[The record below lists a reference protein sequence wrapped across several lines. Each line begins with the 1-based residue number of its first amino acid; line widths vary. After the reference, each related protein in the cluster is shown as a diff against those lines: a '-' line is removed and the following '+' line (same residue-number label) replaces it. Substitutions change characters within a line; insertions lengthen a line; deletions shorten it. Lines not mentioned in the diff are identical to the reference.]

1 MKTMYSKILCLN
13 LSMLL
18 LLACVLPVPTQALLD
33 AEIYG
38 GRETVLV
45 DRAGEDYAA
54 YRESSAQ
61 EFSAGEETELRNAPA
76 PLLTSETNEP
86 YRIDVGGTA
95 FFSNEVK
102 SGENWSYEEGA
113 LVLNNYNGSGIS
125 ASGDLVI
132 YSRGAVCIQGTSETY
147 AGNSFGNNGIEV
159 LGALDIYVFDGIM
172 QVTGGSGTASGGNA
186 IYADS
191 FFCKLYEGT
200 ASIQGGNTSVGN
212 RGGDGICAN
221 AVSIYGPTNSG
232 VRLTSI
238 GGASSF
244 LTGSLAGC
252 AIYAGNTYIGTDVVL
267 RGGNAYMAAPA
278 VYSYGVC
285 KFGCINA
292 TLYGGRDA
300 SDKSQYPVLIDTSNA
315 EDWYYNEHTT
325 LTDYGTYYSITINQY
340 NLRLLGNGGWRGYA
354 TYTDLEDY
362 YPTYYHLSNYTFS
375 RVGYTQVAW
384 TNASGDLVSLDA
396 YYRPVSNTHLDATWV
411 ETSAGDILLNGL
423 SGKLD
428 DGAYWRR
435 YQNTASVTLPR
446 SLTYEEKDV
455 SLAGWGT
462 NLQLEKDSEGVLTGA
477 WYEPG
482 QSVKSVPTTPTSLYA
497 LENNDASYVIYH
509 PTDGAPIAGGNI
521 VVQRQYE
528 ASCTDLDVYIVGG
541 DDYLAA
547 PEGYRFAGWSTA
559 VRGNARYTGG
569 EKVTVSVGSP
579 LHLYATW
586 TPLEYG
592 YQADGCMVWVET
604 HAKTIKIEVA
614 ETWYSG
620 LTQPKSL
627 VGAMYDAN
635 GKMLGCSVNSGG
647 TYEQDGVITLRYTGD
662 DLPQIKVFALNA
674 GRGPAGSS
682 ILMDLPNM
690 KYTATR

>member
-1 MKTMYSKILCLN
+1 MMKIISSKILCLN
-13 LSMLL
+13 LSLL
-18 LLACVLPVPTQALLD
+18 LLLSGILPAPVQASGERL
-33 AEIYG
+33 EPINKM
-38 GRETVLV
+38 
-45 DRAGEDYAA
+45 RADWV
-54 YRESSAQ
+54 Q
-61 EFSAGEETELRNAPA
+61 TGEECAIIGKSTAHVSAADEQTGTSRASA
-76 PLLTSETNEP
+76 PLLMGESSEP
-86 YRIDVGGTA
+86 YYITVDGTV
-95 FFSNEVK
+95 FRSDETRN
-102 SGENWSYEEGA
+102 GTNWSYESGE
-113 LVLNNYNGSGIS
+113 LNLNNYNGSGIS

-132 YSRGAVCIQGTSETY
+132 YSSGNVRVKGED
-147 AGNSFGNNGIEV
+147 NSFWISGIAV
-159 LGALDIYVFDGIM
+159 SGSLSLFVNSGSLS
-172 QVTGGSGTASGGNA
+172 VTGGAGTTTGGDAIIAKNITCFLYGGIMTTTGGKASSGT
-186 IYADS
+186 
-191 FFCKLYEGT
+191 
-200 ASIQGGNTSVGN
+200 
-212 RGGDGICAN
+212 RGGDGLYAEN
-221 AVSIYGPTNSG
+221 LYVYGPANSG
-232 VRLTSI
+232 TRLTST
-238 GGASSF
+238 GGSASTSN
-244 LTGSLAGC
+244 TDAVAGC
-252 AIYAGNTYIGTDVVL
+252 GINAGNIYIAADANL
-267 RGGNAYMAAPA
+267 RGGSAYSAAPA
-278 VYSYGVC
+278 VYSFGLC
-285 KFGCINA
+285 QFGCINA
-292 TLYGGRDA
+292 MLYGGRHT
-300 SDKSQYPVLIDTSNA
+300 SGTYISPVLFNTSNA
-315 EDWYYNEHTT
+315 DSWYYNEHTT
-325 LTDYGTYYSITINQY
+325 LTKHGTYYSITINQY

-375 RVGYTQVAW
+375 QAGYTQVAW
-384 TNASGDLVSLDA
+384 TDASGDLVPLDA

-423 SGKLD
+423 SGKLE

-435 YQNTASVTLPR
+435 YQNTASVTLPS

-509 PTDGAPIAGGNI
+509 PTDGSPIAGGNI

-528 ASCTDLDVYIVGG
+528 ASCTDLDVYIVDG
-541 DDYLAA
+541 DGYLTA

-559 VRGNARYTGG
+559 ARGNARYTGG

-647 TYEQDGVITLRYTGD
+647 TYIQDGAITLRYTGD

-690 KYTATR
+690 DYTATR